1 MVDKQS
7 PPQSPDEGDCL
18 VFIHTM
24 VLLSV
29 APTAFSAPGLIS
41 APTPFIF
48 PPLFPILVSICFY
61 YEVVPDQRGTSS
73 FSSLSQPTLHCLPLR
88 LLLEEE
94 EISFTSVSWPVSD
107 STLPTLGPLVI
118 LKK

>member
-29 APTAFSAPGLIS
+29 APTACSAPGLIS

-48 PPLFPILVSICFY
+48 PPVFLSLFLFASTMKLSLTK
-61 YEVVPDQRGTSS
+61 GTHL
-73 FSSLSQPTLHCLPLR
+73 LSHPYPCLHCIACL
-88 LLLEEE
+88 
-94 EISFTSVSWPVSD
+94 SGCF
-107 STLPTLGPLVI
+107 
-118 LKK
+118 